1 MAPNSAPLVP
11 PFNVPPQQL
20 KMFASGLVKA
30 VTVPQAKVIDGKVFP
45 LTLSPTGTHMV
56 DRATFIRE
64 NRQELIDVLREYGAV
79 LLRGWGA
86 CAPSHFAE
94 ISAALHLPT
103 TENSCSAGPRFEV
116 ASNVFT
122 ANEAPPTERIPF
134 HHEMAQC
141 NAPPAVIMFFC
152 EQSAPSG
159 GATPI
164 IESHLAAA
172 YLRSRHP
179 DVAARLEQKGVRYVR
194 IMPPVT
200 DTSSA
205 LGKSWRTAL
214 RVELP
219 EEAEAALRAMGST
232 WTWLAGGM
240 LRTVTESQ
248 RAPACT
254 RSPWRPSLF
263 PQVTESMP
271 ALLRDERS
279 GREVFF
285 TAAEST
291 FNGVADEA
299 ADRIVV
305 EGVKTVVEGVTADR
319 IAVEGSEEGTECRTV
334 RPEKSIIYGDGSPLD
349 SPSKAAMLDVSAFML
364 RAQVAIPWQPGDALL
379 LDNARVQHS
388 RESFE
393 PPRRILASLLGTL
406 SKAHGTLRWGAQ
418 YDA

>member
-11 PFNVPPQQL
+11 PLNDPPQQL
-20 KMFASGLVKA
+20 KMLASGLVKA
-30 VTVPQAKVIDGKVFP
+30 VTVPQAKVIDGKAFP
-45 LTLSPTGTHMV
+45 LTLSPTGTQLV

-94 ISAALHLPT
+94 ISAALQLPT
-103 TENSCSAGPRFEV
+103 TEMSCSAGPRFEV

-179 DVAARLEQKGVRYVR
+179 DVAARLEHKGVRYVR

-200 DTSSA
+200 DASSA

-214 RVELP
+214 RVESP

-299 ADRIVV
+299 ADRI
-305 EGVKTVVEGVTADR
+305 
-319 IAVEGSEEGTECRTV
+319 AVEGSEGTECRTV

-349 SPSKAAMLDVSAFML
+349 SPTKAAMLDVSAFML

-388 RESFE
+388 RESFK
-393 PPRRILASLLGTL
+393 PPRRILASLVGTL
-406 SKAHGTLRWGAQ
+406 SKSHGTLRW
-418 YDA
+418 DA